1 MTQAVVANKTETKT
15 DMKLLELTQSV
26 CPVCLDVID
35 ARIVVNNN
43 AVFMEKA
50 CPQHGAYSTYLW
62 PDEEHYRWLKNF
74 KFPYIR
80 PNALK
85 PVRNGCPE
93 DCGPCQSHLN
103 RPRLVELELTQ
114 RCNLRCPIC
123 FMAADDNQAN
133 LTTDLKLS
141 VIERQLIN
149 IMNQCGPQTSIQ
161 LTGGE
166 PTIREDLPDII
177 SLCREIGFSAIEVNT
192 NGVVISRDI
201 NYLERLAASGATGI
215 YMQFDGLDNEVFKTI
230 RGANLLGTKLRA
242 IDNCRSMGMPVVLAM
257 AIIRGVN
264 DRQMGKVLQFGLEN
278 RDVIAGVAYQPA
290 FGSGRFEITDKK
302 PLTMGDAIYELSEQ
316 SNGLLT
322 PYDFWPTGCSHPLC
336 DATTYV
342 LPQPQGLVPMSKI
355 ISVQD
360 YLHHFNPASP
370 QGSVLP
376 DIADKM
382 YPGHEPGLSILI
394 MNYMDAM
401 SMDLKRLRQCSMTVA
416 GEEGTQIPFCSYQL
430 TNIDGLKRS
439 ELAGKSIPGSR

>member
-1 MTQAVVANKTETKT
+1 MLQTVVDNKTETKKN
-15 DMKLLELTQSV
+15 MKLLDFTQSV
-26 CPVCLDVID
+26 CPDCLNVID

-43 AVFMEKA
+43 AVFMEKT

-62 PDEEHYRWLKNF
+62 PNEEHYRWLKNF

-85 PVRNGCPE
+85 AVKSGCPE
-93 DCGPCQSHLN
+93 DCGPCRSHLY

-123 FMAADDNQAN
+123 FMAADENQAN
-133 LTTDLKLS
+133 LSTDLTLS
-141 VIERQLIN
+141 VIEQQLID

-166 PTIREDLPDII
+166 PTVREDLPDII
-177 SLCREIGFSAIEVNT
+177 ALCHEIGFNAIEVNT
-192 NGVVISRDI
+192 NGVVISRDL
-201 NYLERLAASGATGI
+201 NYLERLAAAGATGI
-215 YMQFDGLDNEVFKTI
+215 YMQFDGLDNEVFKKI
-230 RGANLLGTKLRA
+230 RGANLLKTKMQA
-242 IDNCRSMGMPVVLAM
+242 IENCRSIGMQIVLAM
-257 AIIRGVN
+257 AVIRGIN
-264 DRQMGKVLQFGLEN
+264 DQQMGRVLQFGLEN
-278 RDVIAGVAYQPA
+278 LDVIAGIAYQPA

-302 PLTMGDAIYELSEQ
+302 PLTMGDAIFELSEQ

-322 PYDFWPTGCSHPLC
+322 PYDFWPTGCSNPLC
-336 DATTYV
+336 DATTYIF
-342 LPQPQGLVPMSKI
+342 PRPQGLIPISQI
-355 ISVQD
+355 IDVND

-376 DIADKM
+376 DIADIM

-401 SMDLKRLRQCSMTVA
+401 SLDLKRLRQCSMSVA
-416 GEEGTQIPFCSYQL
+416 GEEGGQIPFCSYQL
-430 TNIDGLKRS
+430 TNKNGLKRS
-439 ELAGKSIPGSR
+439 ELIEKKSL